1 MFEFIRT
8 HSKWVMAALF
18 VLIIPSFVM
27 FGISGYNKAMDKGDV
42 VAKVDGNAI
51 TQAEWDAMVNK
62 EVQRLRAQ
70 NPKADPKML
79 DTPEVRY
86 AILERMVREQVLLAA
101 AKSKHFTT
109 PDAKL
114 ARTLLE
120 IPALAQLRKPDG
132 TLDMEA
138 YRQLL
143 AAQGL
148 TPAGFEIEVRKDLSS
163 QQVLA
168 GVNQSAFSTRA
179 ISDLSLNAFFQQRE
193 VQFAVF
199 PPQDYMGRV
208 SPTEADLEA
217 YYKDPAHAA
226 LFQQPEK
233 ADVEYV
239 VLDLDSVQKTIQLN
253 EADLKSYYDQNQNR
267 YASKEE
273 RRASHIL
280 LTVSTNAT
288 PAERE
293 KVKAEATAL
302 LAQVKKN
309 PASFADVAR
318 KNSQDPGSAAKGGD
332 LDYFGRGAMVKPFE
346 DAAFSLKKGEIS
358 DLVASD
364 FGYHIILVTDIKA
377 PVVPPFE
384 SQRVAIEKDLK
395 QQQATKKF
403 AEMAEGFTNS
413 VYEESE
419 NFKAVVERYKL
430 TVQTAKDIS
439 RESAAALA
447 ASPLSNPKL
456 LNALFSADSVAKK
469 RNTEAVELAPNQLV
483 SARIVSYQSARTLP
497 LDDVK
502 AKVRSAVWSE
512 LAANAAR
519 KDGADKLAEWKSKPE
534 SAHLSSPSTVSR
546 DNPQKLDPKV
556 VDAALLAKASGLPQT
571 PELVG
576 VDLGSRGYAVVKV
589 NKVVPRTDVPAE
601 RATQEQKQYT
611 QALAAAETTAYY
623 DFLKTEFKTQIKVPK
638 PAAKDAKAQP
648 N

>member
-1 MFEFIRT
+1 
-8 HSKWVMAALF
+8 
-18 VLIIPSFVM
+18 
-27 FGISGYNKAMDKGDV
+27 
-42 VAKVDGNAI
+42 
-51 TQAEWDAMVNK
+51 
-62 EVQRLRAQ
+62 
-70 NPKADPKML
+70 
-79 DTPEVRY
+79 
-86 AILERMVREQVLLAA
+86 
-101 AKSKHFTT
+101 
-109 PDAKL
+109 
-114 ARTLLE
+114 
-120 IPALAQLRKPDG
+120 
-132 TLDMEA
+132 
-138 YRQLL
+138 
-143 AAQGL
+143 
-148 TPAGFEIEVRKDLSS
+148 
-163 QQVLA
+163 
-168 GVNQSAFSTRA
+168 
-179 ISDLSLNAFFQQRE
+179 
-193 VQFAVF
+193 
-199 PPQDYMGRV
+199 
-208 SPTEADLEA
+208 
-217 YYKDPAHAA
+217 
-226 LFQQPEK
+226 
-233 ADVEYV
+233 
-239 VLDLDSVQKTIQLN
+239 
-253 EADLKSYYDQNQNR
+253 
-267 YASKEE
+267 
-273 RRASHIL
+273 
-280 LTVSTNAT
+280 
-288 PAERE
+288 
-293 KVKAEATAL
+293 
-302 LAQVKKN
+302 
-309 PASFADVAR
+309 
-318 KNSQDPGSAAKGGD
+318 
-332 LDYFGRGAMVKPFE
+332 MVKPFE

-377 PVVPPFE
+377 PVVPSFE
-384 SQRVAIEKDLK
+384 SQRAAIEKDLK

-430 TVQTAKDIS
+430 TVQTAKDVS

-456 LNALFSADSVAKK
+456 LNVLFSPDSVAKK

-483 SARIVSYQSARTLP
+483 SARIVAYQPARTLP

-519 KDGADKLAEWKSKPE
+519 KDGADKLAEWKAKPE

-571 PELVG
+571 PEWVG

-611 QALAAAETTAYY
+611 QALAAAETMAYY

-638 PAAKDAKAQP
+638 PAPKDAKAQP